1 MKSIIAH
8 LFQNAAFREIHGK
21 AAHVAPRKTLDGS
34 CTAVCCLTPAIH
46 RGREMCKI
54 LAWPG
59 YQSQLPSIAKM
70 PKFPLP
76 FRGLKA
82 ETPDLLGINALAYR
96 LGRSLSLS

>member
-1 MKSIIAH
+1 
-8 LFQNAAFREIHGK
+8 
-21 AAHVAPRKTLDGS
+21 
-34 CTAVCCLTPAIH
+34 
-46 RGREMCKI
+46 MCKI

-82 ETPDLLGINALAYR
+82 ETPDLLGINALADRGWEDHYHY
-96 LGRSLSLS
+96 LKHTL